1 MKKTM
6 KEFPNVQTFNISVC
20 GFLRNQGHQ
29 TGNVICQHLVHCLQQ
44 VWLERRETC
53 EVISNQLPL

>member
-6 KEFPNVQTFNISVC
+6 KEFSNVQTFNKSVC

-29 TGNVICQHLVHCLQQ
+29 MGNVNCQHLVHCLQQ
-44 VWLERRETC
+44 V
-53 EVISNQLPL
+53 